1 MSGTVRGEIWL
12 LGGSV
17 CTGIALMMMYD
28 GLRIFRWLVRHGS
41 FWTGME
47 DAAYWLFAS
56 FATFR
61 LLFGQNDGVLRG
73 YAVAGVLGGMVFYDR
88 TGSRLLFAVLKK
100 CSGWIKMKRR
110 GKKSQ
115 KTGKKQGDR
124 QKTWK
129 GSEMRMRRQ
138 MSEGR
143 PGGNM
148 RKKKKDNLNNR
159 MALVGVTMVVLS
171 LAVAVHIKG
180 IDLKEKD
187 RSYSIREE
195 NLEAQVAKEEE
206 RAKQLEEYRVYVQ
219 TKQYIEKVAKEKLG
233 LVNRNEILLKPSNPN

>member
-1 MSGTVRGEIWL
+1 MDGCSVRRWRMSGTVRGEIWL

-88 TGSRLLFAVLKK
+88 TGSRLLFAVLK
-100 CSGWIKMKRR
+100 
-110 GKKSQ
+110 
-115 KTGKKQGDR
+115 QGDR

-143 PGGNM
+143 PGGNV

-206 RAKQLEEYRVYVQ
+206 RAKQREEYRVYVQ

>member
-1 MSGTVRGEIWL
+1 MEKGEVDIEGEFESFSYSCNESHRKSQESFFGRLSVRRWRMSGTVRGEIWL

-115 KTGKKQGDR
+115 KTGKKRTTRGQA
-124 QKTWK
+124 
-129 GSEMRMRRQ
+129 E
-138 MSEGR
+138 
-143 PGGNM
+143 NM
-148 RKKKKDNLNNR
+148 ERK
-159 MALVGVTMVVLS
+159 
-171 LAVAVHIKG
+171 
-180 IDLKEKD
+180 
-187 RSYSIREE
+187 
-195 NLEAQVAKEEE
+195 
-206 RAKQLEEYRVYVQ
+206 
-219 TKQYIEKVAKEKLG
+219 
-233 LVNRNEILLKPSNPN
+233 

>member
-73 YAVAGVLGGMVFYDR
+73 YAVAGVPPWAY
-88 TGSRLLFAVLKK
+88 A
-100 CSGWIKMKRR
+100 WA
-110 GKKSQ
+110 
-115 KTGKKQGDR
+115 
-124 QKTWK
+124 
-129 GSEMRMRRQ
+129 RMRARR
-138 MSEGR
+138 SSAGVA
-143 PGGNM
+143 G
-148 RKKKKDNLNNR
+148 
-159 MALVGVTMVVLS
+159 MALYSS
-171 LAVAVHIKG
+171 L
-180 IDLKEKD
+180 
-187 RSYSIREE
+187 
-195 NLEAQVAKEEE
+195 
-206 RAKQLEEYRVYVQ
+206 
-219 TKQYIEKVAKEKLG
+219 
-233 LVNRNEILLKPSNPN
+233 PSTGALAS

>member
-28 GLRIFRWLVRHGS
+28 GLRIFRWLVRHSS

-73 YAVAGVLGGMVFYDR
+73 YAVAGVLGGMLFYDR

-100 CSGWIKMKRR
+100 CSRWIKMKRR

-115 KTGKKQGDR
+115 KTGKKRTTRGQA
-124 QKTWK
+124 
-129 GSEMRMRRQ
+129 E
-138 MSEGR
+138 
-143 PGGNM
+143 NM
-148 RKKKKDNLNNR
+148 ERK
-159 MALVGVTMVVLS
+159 
-171 LAVAVHIKG
+171 
-180 IDLKEKD
+180 
-187 RSYSIREE
+187 
-195 NLEAQVAKEEE
+195 
-206 RAKQLEEYRVYVQ
+206 
-219 TKQYIEKVAKEKLG
+219 
-233 LVNRNEILLKPSNPN
+233 